1 MIRSLSARRPSPA
14 MIVALVALVFAS
26 AGSATAAS
34 LITGKQIRNNT
45 ITSADVKNRS
55 LGLGDLTT
63 KARQSLKAKD
73 GSQGPAGPQGPQ
85 GAQGAP
91 GVANVEIVEA
101 SSPSNSSPKGVE
113 AECPAGKRVIG
124 SGGAVTLVG
133 QAYLSAVTP
142 LENGTSVRAIAFDN
156 PDNPNDWHVTAR
168 AICATVG

>member
-1 MIRSLSARRPSPA
+1 MIRSLSARRPSAA
-14 MIVALVALVFAS
+14 MVTALIALVFAS

-34 LITGKQIRNNT
+34 VITGKQIKNNT

-55 LGLGDLTT
+55 LSLGDLTS

-73 GSQGPAGPQGPQ
+73 GSQGPAGPQGPA

-91 GVANVEIVEA
+91 GVAGVEIVEA
-101 SSPSNSSPKGVE
+101 SSPSNSSPKGVV

-124 SGGAVTLVG
+124 SGGAISVVG
-133 QAYLSAVTP
+133 TAHLSAVTP
-142 LENGTSVRAIAFDN
+142 LEDGTSVRAIAFDN
-156 PDNPNDWHVTAR
+156 QDNGSDWHVTAR